1 MLSLKVKIPL
11 RHVLIVTLRH
21 KLSSHMKEVKCY
33 VKIYDRRTCEAL

>member
-21 KLSSHMKEVKCY
+21 KLSSHMKVKCY